1 MRKSIK
7 TIYVNGGSLYNDN
20 RVLINPFIKSGR
32 TELFDNEI
40 EAYNY
45 AQLRNSYYYDV
56 YNSQG
61 RSVGFA
67 VTK

>member
-1 MRKSIK
+1 MRKSI
-7 TIYVNGGSLYNDN
+7 TLLYVNGGSLYNDN

-40 EAYNY
+40 KAYAY
-45 AQLRNSYYYDV
+45 AQEINSYHYDV